1 MNKVTNTG
9 VRTPIINEDRPKK
22 RTYEEPDNLGL
33 DADQSS
39 ERFSF
44 YSHLNTDNDRISGN
58 PDGENDDHDTDEPA
72 GYSPLMDK

>member
-1 MNKVTNTG
+1 MDK
-9 VRTPIINEDRPKK
+9 EMKRPKK

-39 ERFSF
+39 ESFSY

-58 PDGENDDHDTDEPA
+58 PDGEDDNHNAIGPVT
-72 GYSPLMDK
+72 YTPLMDK